1 MLNCLAGPIPANT
14 ALGTIWPRPGLRLL
28 TVGWPSPGTPAG
40 HTVRYVV
47 AVGLTAVTLVASAY
61 VLAKPSGSL
70 IVRPSGRSRER
81 SASIVVT
88 DASFRMARLMVPVYS
103 G

>member
-1 MLNCLAGPIPANT
+1 MK
-14 ALGTIWPRPGLRLL
+14 PGSKAA
-28 TVGWPSPGTPAG
+28 VSPGCRARSLI
-40 HTVRYVV
+40 VRSPSRV
-47 AVGLTAVTLVASAY
+47 AVARATASAY

-88 DASFRMARLMVPVYS
+88 DASFRMARLIVPVYS